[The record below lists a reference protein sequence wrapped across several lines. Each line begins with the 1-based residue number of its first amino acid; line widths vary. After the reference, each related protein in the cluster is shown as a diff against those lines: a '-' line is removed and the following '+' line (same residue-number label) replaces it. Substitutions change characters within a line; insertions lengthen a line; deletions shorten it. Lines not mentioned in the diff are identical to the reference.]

1 MAQIFHRSTNTFSRI
16 TIYGAVFVLAFL
28 TWAFATLDR
37 SGYETRQ
44 GDAARTARAVQPCAP
59 RRRIGHRL
67 PLLPHHRRDIQLRQY
82 SAHQDLHELPFADL
96 DRTSPTL
103 EPVRES
109 FRTDNPSRWTRVHD
123 LPDYVYFNHSIHVNK
138 GVGCETLPR
147 PRGQNA
153 ADVAAELAAD
163 GVVPRIATAIPS
175 SMCGP
180 AMQCSPWAMS
190 RTEDQEDAGRRLV
203 EEYNIQDV
211 RALTSC
217 STCHR

>member
-37 SGYETRQ
+37 SAYETRQ
-44 GDAARTARAVQPCAP
+44 GVPREQPVPFSHAHHVADCGIDCRYCHTSVETSNTANIPPTKTCMNC
-59 RRRIGHRL
+59 H
-67 PLLPHHRRDIQLRQY
+67 
-82 SAHQDLHELPFADL
+82 SELY
-96 DRTSPTL
+96 RTSPTL

-109 FRTDNPSRWTRVHD
+109 FRSGQSISWTRVHD

-138 GVGCETLPR
+138 GVGCESCHGRVDKMPLMWQQNSLQMEWCLECHRHPEQHVR
-147 PRGQNA
+147 PREAVFTMGY
-153 ADVAAELAAD
+153 E
-163 GVVPRIATAIPS
+163 PK
-175 SMCGP
+175 
-180 AMQCSPWAMS
+180 
-190 RTEDQEDAGRRLV
+190 EDQETLGRKLMA
-203 EEYNIQDV
+203 EYKIQDV